1 MKKKVHISFYSYSRV
16 DLKLPPFPDGQS
28 SLSSEMLTDTT
39 MFAILLQTCS
49 PWILYHMKFFVTMC
63 QKKKKKSEIK
73 KRRYYYYIMTKTGKI
88 KWNIMNLELFGY
100 FFTVSFILIYTNAIN
115 STVIVELGY
124 GLHSS
129 EYNSS
134 IILSKLRLTEKN

>member
-1 MKKKVHISFYSYSRV
+1 
-16 DLKLPPFPDGQS
+16 
-28 SLSSEMLTDTT
+28 
-39 MFAILLQTCS
+39 
-49 PWILYHMKFFVTMC
+49 
-63 QKKKKKSEIK
+63 
-73 KRRYYYYIMTKTGKI
+73 
-88 KWNIMNLELFGY
+88 MNLELFGY